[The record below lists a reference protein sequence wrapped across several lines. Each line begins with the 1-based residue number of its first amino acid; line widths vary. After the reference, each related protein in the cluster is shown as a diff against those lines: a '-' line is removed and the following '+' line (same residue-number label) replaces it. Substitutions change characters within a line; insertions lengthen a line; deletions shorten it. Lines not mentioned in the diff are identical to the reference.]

1 LKYIYYILLTICLI
15 GVTPAI
21 QAQIFSTAELRTPFQ
36 SESQYDFPQSSFRS
50 TSSYST
56 SYKPAS
62 DGLPAEQKFGDTHFR
77 TAASR
82 IVGGILSDDMGYIPT
97 CPRQNSDVLYDDDGL
112 YDDEEGGTQAPPEI
126 APIGFGWD
134 VVVFMLMLCLAYVLY
149 LRKKPKT
156 N

>member
-1 LKYIYYILLTICLI
+1 M
-15 GVTPAI
+15 TPAI
-21 QAQIFSTAELRTPFQ
+21 QAQIFSTAEMSNPFQ
-36 SESQYDFPQSSFRS
+36 SASHYDFPQSSFRS

-62 DGLPAEQKFGDTHFR
+62 DGLPAEPKFGDTHFR

-97 CPRQNSDVLYDDDGL
+97 CPRQNSDELYDDD
-112 YDDEEGGTQAPPEI
+112 EEGTQAPPTI

-134 VVVFMLMLCLAYVLY
+134 VVVFMLMLCLAYALY
-149 LRKKPKT
+149 LRKKTKT

>member
-1 LKYIYYILLTICLI
+1 M
-15 GVTPAI
+15 TPAI

-56 SYKPAS
+56 SYKPANNEF
-62 DGLPAEQKFGDTHFR
+62 PAESKFGNGHFH

-134 VVVFMLMLCLAYVLY
+134 VVVFMLMLCLAYAIY
-149 LRKKPKT
+149 LRKKMKT

>member
-56 SYKPAS
+56 SYKPANNEF
-62 DGLPAEQKFGDTHFR
+62 PAESKFGNGHFH

-82 IVGGILSDDMGYIPT
+82 IAGGILSDDMGYIPT
-97 CPRQNSDVLYDDDGL
+97 RPRQNSDVL